1 VATIL
6 IVDDEGPIRDFLAE
20 LLSDAGHRTLQ
31 AIHGAQALEMVDSEQ
46 PDLVISDI
54 MMPFLNGT
62 ELCRRLK
69 ARAGLPAIAVILT
82 SSAGEQSADGA
93 GADAVI
99 SKPFDLEAMEALVA
113 RWSSAP

>member
-1 VATIL
+1 
-6 IVDDEGPIRDFLAE
+6 
-20 LLSDAGHRTLQ
+20 
-31 AIHGAQALEMVDSEQ
+31 
-46 PDLVISDI
+46 
-54 MMPFLNGT
+54 
-62 ELCRRLK
+62 
-69 ARAGLPAIAVILT
+69 VILT

>member
-54 MMPFLNGT
+54 MMPFRMGRSSVDGSRLGPV
-62 ELCRRLK
+62 CRRL
-69 ARAGLPAIAVILT
+69 P
-82 SSAGEQSADGA
+82 
-93 GADAVI
+93 
-99 SKPFDLEAMEALVA
+99 
-113 RWSSAP
+113 